1 MSIIELKECGVRR
14 GKRKDNKKVME
25 RKRQKDQDQEKGM
38 CKRRTLRFN

>member
-25 RKRQKDQDQEKGM
+25 RKRQKGQDK
-38 CKRRTLRFN
+38 

>member
-25 RKRQKDQDQEKGM
+25 RKRS
-38 CKRRTLRFN
+38 R